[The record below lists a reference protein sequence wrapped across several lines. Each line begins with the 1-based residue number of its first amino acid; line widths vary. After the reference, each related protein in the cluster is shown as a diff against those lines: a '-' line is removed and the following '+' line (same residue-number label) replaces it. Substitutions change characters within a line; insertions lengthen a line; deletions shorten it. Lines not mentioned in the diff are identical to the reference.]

1 MPHFPGIYVQLRST
15 FPNYWVIEFR
25 RKEIIE
31 KPSGGTKARITVL
44 KECQHLTKARPCF
57 VGGLHVPL
65 LHI

>member
-1 MPHFPGIYVQLRST
+1 ML
-15 FPNYWVIEFR
+15 
-25 RKEIIE
+25 KEIIE
-31 KPSGGTKARITVL
+31 KPSNGSIARITIL